1 MEKYLKL
8 FEKGWGATALISTV
22 RQLGPKI
29 DKYDT
34 VSLSIWIL
42 LTVGLCLSCTF
53 QFLKCLLE
61 KKPENKTKK
70 QTKQKKKEKNLYL
83 TKWDIA

>member
-8 FEKGWGATALISTV
+8 FEKEGGATALISTV
-22 RQLGPKI
+22 WQLGPKI

-42 LTVGLCLSCTF
+42 LTVGLCLLCTF

-61 KKPENKTKK
+61 KKPRKQKKKPNKTKK
-70 QTKQKKKEKNLYL
+70 ERKKTY
-83 TKWDIA
+83 I